1 MTVVITRD
9 VPGRTR
15 GFLAS
20 IMPEPAPGVSAAA
33 DLSKAVR
40 ERVGAVV
47 ADWHG
52 ATVQESLVQGS
63 VVQGSVIMIWRDDKQ
78 PGGLGLAT
86 LGTPPRRLADLD
98 GGWFPCGRAICH
110 ISAF

>member
-20 IMPEPAPGVSAAA
+20 IMPEPAPGVYAAA

-40 ERVGAVV
+40 ERLWAVV

-52 ATVQESLVQGS
+52 ATAQGS
-63 VVQGSVIMIWRDDKQ
+63 VVQGSVVMIWRDDKQ

-98 GGWFPCGRAICH
+98 GVLVSVW
-110 ISAF
+110 